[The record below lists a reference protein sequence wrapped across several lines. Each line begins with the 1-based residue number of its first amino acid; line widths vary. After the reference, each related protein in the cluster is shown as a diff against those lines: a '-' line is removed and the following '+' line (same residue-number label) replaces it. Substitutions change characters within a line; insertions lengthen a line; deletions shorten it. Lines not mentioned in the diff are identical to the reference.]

1 MLIDVIIYAI
11 VTMVSLRFAAPWL
24 TSGKAAFTAR
34 ENKTL
39 VMRLAAV
46 ALIVAAY
53 SLLSIA
59 ANASQNLLALP
70 IVAVLGKGLAAV
82 IVFGLAFAALDV
94 LIMAVTIKGA
104 SMLMKKTVKSES
116 FGSAVCASLI
126 ITVLATIAQTAVGVV
141 LVNLSQ

>member
-11 VTMVSLRFAAPWL
+11 ITMVSLRFAAPWL
-24 TSGKAAFTAR
+24 TSGKAAFVAR

-46 ALIVAAY
+46 ALIVLVY

-59 ANASQNLLALP
+59 MNASQSLLALP
-70 IVAVLGKGLAAV
+70 IVAVLGKGLAAAV
-82 IVFGLAFAALDV
+82 TFALVFSALDV
-94 LIMAVTIKGA
+94 LIMAASIKGA
-104 SMLMKKTVKSES
+104 SMVMKKTVTAQS

-126 ITVLATIAQTAVGVV
+126 ITVLATIAQAAVGVV
-141 LVNLSQ
+141 LVTLAQ